1 MPQLTE
7 QVQQALT
14 TDQVIDITTIG
25 RKSGQPRR
33 IEIWFHNL
41 AGRLYIT
48 GTPGRPRDWLAN
60 LLAQPEFT
68 FHLKERTQA
77 DLPARAIPIVEEE
90 EPRAVLSAIL
100 QKLGRTEEDVERWV
114 GESPLVEVVLTGVN
128 NAST

>member
-1 MPQLTE
+1 MISLTAP
-7 QVQQALT
+7 VQQALT

-48 GTPGRPRDWLAN
+48 GMPSRPRDWLAN
-60 LLAQPEFT
+60 LLAQPAFT
-68 FHLKERTQA
+68 FHLKASTQA
-77 DLPARAIPIVEEE
+77 DLPARAVPIVEEGE
-90 EPRAVLSAIL
+90 RRAVLTAIL

-114 GESPLVEVVLTGVN
+114 RESPLVEVVLEAV
-128 NAST
+128 

>member
-1 MPQLTE
+1 MNQLTAP
-7 QVQQALT
+7 VQQALT

-48 GTPGRPRDWLAN
+48 GMPGRPRDWLAN
-60 LLAQPEFT
+60 LLAQPAFT
-68 FHLKERTQA
+68 FHLKESTQA
-77 DLPARAIPIVEEE
+77 DLSARAIPIVEEGE
-90 EPRAVLSAIL
+90 RRAVLTAIL

-114 GESPLVEVVLTGVN
+114 RESPLVEVVLE
-128 NAST
+128 AM